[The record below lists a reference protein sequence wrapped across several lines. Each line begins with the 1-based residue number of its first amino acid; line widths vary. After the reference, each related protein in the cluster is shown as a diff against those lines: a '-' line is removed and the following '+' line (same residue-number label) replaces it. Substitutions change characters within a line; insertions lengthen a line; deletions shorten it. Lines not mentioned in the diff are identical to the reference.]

1 MISLEDNGLA
11 RIRSSWEVELGVDL
25 GEYWEGALMRVN
37 SSSSCARL
45 ALIQFKVL
53 HRAHYS
59 KAKLAEIYPGA
70 DASCSRCSFSPA
82 NLTHS
87 FWSCPSLGTYWSGV
101 FNILS
106 EALNISIEPN
116 PLIAIFGTPSEQLL
130 EPNLMLLHSPLCLPA
145 AESSWGGNPLH
156 LHH

>member
-1 MISLEDNGLA
+1 MYQKMISLEDNGLA

-59 KAKLAEIYPGA
+59 KAKIGR
-70 DASCSRCSFSPA
+70 ASCRER
-82 NLTHS
+82 
-87 FWSCPSLGTYWSGV
+87 V
-101 FNILS
+101 
-106 EALNISIEPN
+106 
-116 PLIAIFGTPSEQLL
+116 
-130 EPNLMLLHSPLCLPA
+130 CLYV
-145 AESSWGGNPLH
+145 
-156 LHH
+156 